1 MVRNYHFQTSNQAM
15 SKDKEKRLQ
24 KTIDALMVSY
34 REHPEIEHIG
44 VVALPTKESIVKL
57 VEDIQVLLFPG
68 LIRQESFDN
77 LNLPHIV
84 GQQTVSIFYR
94 LKEFIELVLC
104 WKASQEGENCEEQPE
119 FGEQV
124 ENIAF
129 EFLEYIP
136 ELREV
141 LSEDVDA
148 ILQGDPASVSKR
160 EIVLAYPGLQAVSV
174 FRIAHFL
181 HERNV
186 PLIPRIMTEHI
197 HSQTGIDIHP
207 GVSIGKG
214 LMIDHGTGIVIG
226 ETAVIKDQIRLYQG
240 VTLGALSPQHSLA
253 NPNLKRHPT
262 IENNVIVYS
271 GATILGDV
279 VIGEGSIIGGNVW
292 LTHSIQP
299 NSRVFL
305 KDADSALE
313 VRVKEN

>member
-1 MVRNYHFQTSNQAM
+1 M
-15 SKDKEKRLQ
+15 STDQGKRLQ
-24 KTIDALMVSY
+24 NVIDALMASY
-34 REHPEIEHIG
+34 RKHPEIEHIG
-44 VVALPTKESIVKL
+44 TVDLPAKESIVSL

-68 LIRQESFDN
+68 LIRQESFDY
-77 LNLPHIV
+77 LNLPHMV

-94 LKEFIELVLC
+94 LKEAIELVLC
-104 WKASQEGENCEEQPE
+104 WKASQEGEHCEDLPE
-119 FGEQV
+119 FKEEV
-124 ENIAF
+124 EAIAF

-136 ELREV
+136 ELRDI

-174 FRIAHFL
+174 YRIAHFL
-181 HERNV
+181 HERGV

-197 HSQTGIDIHP
+197 HSRTGIDIHP

-226 ETAVIKDQIRLYQG
+226 ETAIIKDHVRLYQG

-253 NPNLKRHPT
+253 NPDLKRHPT
-262 IENNVIVYS
+262 IEDKVIVYS
-271 GATILGDV
+271 GATILGDT
-279 VIGEGSIIGGNVW
+279 VIGERSIVGGNVW
-292 LTHSIQP
+292 LTHSIPP

-305 KDADSALE
+305 NEDTFGQE
-313 VRVKEN
+313 VSIKES

>member
-1 MVRNYHFQTSNQAM
+1 M

-44 VVALPTKESIVKL
+44 NIDLPVKENIVALI
-57 VEDIQVLLFPG
+57 EDIQALLFPG
-68 LIRQESFDN
+68 LIRQESFDY
-77 LNLPHIV
+77 LNLPHVV

-94 LKEFIELVLC
+94 LKEAIEMVLC
-104 WKASQEGENCEEQPE
+104 WKATEEGKNCDEMPK
-119 FGEQV
+119 FGERV

-129 EFLEYIP
+129 EFLEFLP
-136 ELREV
+136 ELRDI
-141 LSEDVDA
+141 LSEDVSA
-148 ILQGDPASVSKR
+148 ILEGDPASVSKR

-181 HERNV
+181 HKRDV
-186 PLIPRIMTEHI
+186 PLIPRIMTEHV
-197 HSQTGIDIHP
+197 HSKTGVDIHP
-207 GVSIGKG
+207 GVTIGKG

-226 ETAVIKDQIRLYQG
+226 ETAIIKDQVRLYQG

-253 NPNLKRHPT
+253 NPGLKRHPT

-292 LTHSIQP
+292 LTSSVKP

-305 KDADSALE
+305 KDAESALE
-313 VRVKEN
+313 VRVKAS

>member
-1 MVRNYHFQTSNQAM
+1 MTPDYHFQN
-15 SKDKEKRLQ
+15 SKKTMPTEQEIRLQ
-24 KTIDALMVSY
+24 KTIDALIESY
-34 REHPEIEHIG
+34 SEQPEIEHIG
-44 VVALPTKESIVKL
+44 TIDLPAKENIVTL

-68 LIRQESFDN
+68 LIRQESFDY
-77 LNLPHIV
+77 LNLPHVV
-84 GQQTVSIFYR
+84 GQHTVSILYR
-94 LKEFIELVLC
+94 LKEAIEMVLC
-104 WKASQEGENCEEQPE
+104 WKATEEGKRCEELPE

-129 EFLEYIP
+129 EFLEYLP
-136 ELREV
+136 ELRDI
-141 LSEDVDA
+141 LSDDVDA
-148 ILQGDPASVSKR
+148 ILRGDPASVSKR

-181 HERNV
+181 HLRGV
-186 PLIPRIMTEHI
+186 PLIPRIMTEHV
-197 HSQTGIDIHP
+197 HSKTGIDIHP
-207 GVSIGKG
+207 GVTIGKG

-226 ETAVIKDQIRLYQG
+226 ETTIIKDQVRIYQG

-253 NPNLKRHPT
+253 NPGLKRHPT

-292 LTHSIQP
+292 LTHSTEP
-299 NSRVFL
+299 HSRVFL

-313 VRVKEN
+313 VRVKAV

>member
-1 MVRNYHFQTSNQAM
+1 MYTDQG
-15 SKDKEKRLQ
+15 KRLQ
-24 KTIDALMVSY
+24 KTIDALMASY
-34 REHPEIEHIG
+34 RKHPEIEHIG
-44 VVALPTKESIVKL
+44 TVDLPAKETIVSL

-77 LNLPHIV
+77 LNLPHLV

-94 LKEFIELVLC
+94 LKEAIELVLC
-104 WKASQEGENCEEQPE
+104 WKATQEGEQCEELPKFE
-119 FGEQV
+119 EQV
-124 ENIAF
+124 EAIAF

-136 ELREV
+136 ELRDI

-174 FRIAHFL
+174 YRIAHFL
-181 HERNV
+181 HIRGV

-197 HSQTGIDIHP
+197 HSRTGIDIHP

-226 ETAVIKDQIRLYQG
+226 ETAIIKDQVRLYQG

-253 NPNLKRHPT
+253 NPDLKRHPT
-262 IENNVIVYS
+262 IEDNVIVYS
-271 GATILGDV
+271 GATILGDT
-279 VIGEGSIIGGNVW
+279 VIGKGSILGGNVW
-292 LTHSIQP
+292 LTHSIPP
-299 NSRVFL
+299 NSRIFL
-305 KDADSALE
+305 NEDTSGQE
-313 VRVKEN
+313 VKNKGELVLN